1 MSTSSVSRVED
12 LFKELGLADK
22 VQRLKDNVWALQKGS
37 ATVQV
42 VATPEFVVVT
52 ARVVDALPATN
63 KEGFFKM
70 LLGANVQL
78 QGAFFTLEANDTIR
92 MNQVYPTE
100 WLQARELAFIIANVA
115 TKADE
120 WDDRLKAIV
129 AG

>member
-1 MSTSSVSRVED
+1 MSTNSASRLED
-12 LFKELGLADK
+12 LFKELGVSDK
-22 VQRLKDNVWALQKGS
+22 VTRHKDTVWSLQKGS
-37 ATVQV
+37 ATVQI
-42 VATPEFVVVT
+42 VATPDFVVVT
-52 ARVVDALPATN
+52 ARVVDKLPATN

-70 LLGANVQL
+70 LLSANVQL
-78 QGAFFTLEANDTIR
+78 QGAFFTLESNDSVR
-92 MNQVYPTE
+92 MNQVYPIE